1 MVKTKCIGG
10 VTNVLCVG
18 IGGQGVLTVSEVL
31 AQAAFLAGY
40 DVKKNE
46 VHGMSQ
52 RGGSVTS
59 AVRFGARVHAPLV
72 SAGEVD
78 VLIGFEPNETRRSRH
93 LVRPKSAVGVTGTPA
108 GVVVE
113 SIDALDPILPHPRT
127 RNIAVLGLAS
137 RHLPIAEEHWLAA
150 IAECV
155 PAGSAAINQEAF
167 LKARALRTD

>member
-1 MVKTKCIGG
+1 MAVGSSG
-10 VTNVLCVG
+10 VVTNVLCVG

-31 AQAAFLAGY
+31 AQAAFLAGC
-40 DVKKNE
+40 DVKKSE

-78 VLIGFEPNETRRSRH
+78 VLIGFEPNETLRSRH
-93 LVRPKSAVGVTGTPA
+93 LLRPGS

-113 SIDALDPILPHPRT
+113 NVDALDPILPHPRT
-127 RNIAVLGLAS
+127 RNIAILGLAS
-137 RHLPIAEEHWLAA
+137 RHLAIAEEHWLAA

-155 PAGSAAINQEAF
+155 PAGSAALNQEAF
-167 LKARALRTD
+167 LNARALPREE

>member
-1 MVKTKCIGG
+1 MVKTRSNGG

-93 LVRPKSAVGVTGTPA
+93 LVRVAASATGAPA

-113 SIDALDPILPHPRT
+113 NIDALDTILPHPRT

-167 LKARALRTD
+167 AKARALPKA